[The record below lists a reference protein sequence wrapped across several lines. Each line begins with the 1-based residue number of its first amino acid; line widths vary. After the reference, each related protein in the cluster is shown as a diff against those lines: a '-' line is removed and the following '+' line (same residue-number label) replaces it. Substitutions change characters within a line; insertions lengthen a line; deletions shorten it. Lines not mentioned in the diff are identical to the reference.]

1 MADGD
6 ASAALRARVR
16 EARAAGE
23 RLFVRGGGTRTP
35 APDGVATLE
44 LGAHRGI
51 VAFEPS
57 ELVVTV
63 RAGTPVAELEAVLAE
78 AGQELPFDP
87 PRTGPAAT
95 VGGAVATAAAG
106 PARPWRGAV
115 RDAVLGVTLLDGH
128 GEIGRF
134 GGAVMKN
141 VAGYD
146 VSRLVA
152 GARGTLG
159 AILETSLRVLPRPA
173 ARCTRILELGMD
185 QAVETMTALAQ
196 RPLPLQ
202 GLVWVEGFL
211 HVRLGGTEEGVAAAA
226 ASVGGEPLEEEAP
239 FWRALRDLELPA
251 FAADVPLW
259 RLSVPG
265 NAPQPTLTAD
275 WVLDWGGA
283 QRWCVT
289 AAEPER
295 VLAAAA
301 ELGGHARRLRPA
313 PELATAPAP
322 ALAPLE
328 ARVRA
333 AFDPDGVFAPEDR

>member
-1 MADGD
+1 MD
-6 ASAALRARVR
+6 
-16 EARAAGE
+16 
-23 RLFVRGGGTRTP
+23 
-35 APDGVATLE
+35 
-44 LGAHRGI
+44 H
-51 VAFEPS
+51 
-57 ELVVTV
+57 
-63 RAGTPVAELEAVLAE
+63 
-78 AGQELPFDP
+78 
-87 PRTGPAAT
+87 
-95 VGGAVATAAAG
+95 AVAT
-106 PARPWRGAV
+106 
-115 RDAVLGVTLLDGH
+115 
-128 GEIGRF
+128 
-134 GGAVMKN
+134 
-141 VAGYD
+141 
-146 VSRLVA
+146 
-152 GARGTLG
+152 
-159 AILETSLRVLPRPA
+159 
-173 ARCTRILELGMD
+173 
-185 QAVETMTALAQ
+185 MTGLAQ

-202 GLVWVEGFL
+202 GLTWVEGFL

-226 ASVGGEPLEEEAP
+226 ATVGGEPLEDEGS

-251 FAADVPLW
+251 LAADGPLW

-289 AAEPER
+289 AAEPAR

-322 ALAPLE
+322 ARAPLE